1 MSRPN
6 NGPRLKLNRSGIYEI
21 AWSENRRTRTVS
33 TRTANLQE
41 AQKALAGFLMEM
53 QAEAERGARMTV
65 GAVID
70 YYDTNHIEEKV
81 TDKKRQRKALS
92 HIRSIIGEDRY
103 MDELA
108 SDDFTK
114 YRQTRRKSKGAKGG
128 PTNDATIRR
137 ELVTFIAAANFS
149 VRNRKIENRHVPV
162 IDLPEHNEG
171 RDRYLT
177 REEAQKLLK
186 VAQNDAERLT
196 PLYRL
201 VAIGLSTAKRRR
213 AIETLKWFQVDLKSR
228 VIDFR
233 RPGEPETKKRRGLA
247 PISDW
252 LLPILE
258 RAYREKRSEYVLDA
272 PSVLIRN
279 LAKAAKKAKL
289 EAVTAHT
296 LRHTWGTWAAQGG
309 MSMWNI
315 AGVMG
320 CTVATATRNYLH
332 HSPEHLRT
340 AANSVS
346 PEVVNSVAPDAE
358 PDAAQS
364 AAQKPV

>member
-6 NGPRLKLNRSGIYEI
+6 HGAKLRPNSAGVYYISWTENGRSHR
-21 AWSENRRTRTVS
+21 ASA
-33 TRTANLQE
+33 RTANLQE
-41 AQKALAGFLMEM
+41 AQKVLAGFLLE
-53 QAEAERGARMTV
+53 QQRVAEAGTRMTV

-81 TDKKRQRKALS
+81 TDKKRQRRALS
-92 HIRSIIGEDRY
+92 YVRTIIGEDRF

-114 YRQTRRKSKGAKGG
+114 YRQTRRKAPPGSGSRGEKV
-128 PTNDATIRR
+128 NDATIRR
-137 ELVTFIAAANFS
+137 ELVTFVAASNFA
-149 VRNRKIENRHVPV
+149 VKNRKIENRHVPV
-162 IDLPEHNEG
+162 IALPEHNSG
-171 RDRYLT
+171 KDRYLE
-177 REEAQKLLK
+177 REEAQTLLK
-186 VAQNDAERLT
+186 AAQGQANRLT

-201 VAIGLSTAKRRR
+201 IAIALSTAKRRR

-258 RAYREKRSEYVLDA
+258 RAYREKKSEYVLDDKT
-272 PSVLIRN
+272 VLTRPF
-279 LAKAAKKAKL
+279 AKTAKRAKL
-289 EAVTAHT
+289 AGVTPHT

-309 MSMWNI
+309 ASMWEI

-320 CTVATATRNYLH
+320 CTVQTATTNYLH
-332 HSPEHLRT
+332 HSPAHLRNV
-340 AANSVS
+340 ADRVS
-346 PEVVNSVAPDAE
+346 PEIVNIAIPVPGAE
-358 PDAAQS
+358 EGGKVEA
-364 AAQKPV
+364 